1 MRLLDS
7 STLESIPT
15 VSSSEANS
23 KSDLYTALLSNPE
36 KFRDLRSEYPDVA
49 SSKGFFT
56 TDPKHSVRHTV
67 PTSPGPP
74 VFAKARR
81 LDTEKLESA
90 RKDFA
95 AMESAGIIRR
105 SSSPWLSPLHMV
117 KKPDGSWRPCG
128 NYRRLNTQ
136 TVPDRYPLPNFPYFS
151 SRLHGSKVFTKL
163 DLTKGYYQ
171 VPMFTGDIPQK
182 QWMHLPKAYG
192 SYFPRT
198 PSLFCIRC

>member
-1 MRLLDS
+1 
-7 STLESIPT
+7 
-15 VSSSEANS
+15 
-23 KSDLYTALLSNPE
+23 
-36 KFRDLRSEYPDVA
+36 
-49 SSKGFFT
+49 
-56 TDPKHSVRHTV
+56 
-67 PTSPGPP
+67 
-74 VFAKARR
+74 
-81 LDTEKLESA
+81 
-90 RKDFA
+90 
-95 AMESAGIIRR
+95 MESAGIIWH

-128 NYRRLNTQ
+128 NYRHLNTQ
-136 TVPDRYPLPNFPYFS
+136 TVPDRYPLPNVADFS

-198 PSLFCIRC
+198 PSLFCIRCWRSYLQPQPQISPWTCLKHVRSSPVSTVSVSTLLSVFLQHLQWTTLVLGFQVLDVFL